1 MDWSELFQLAPEAR
15 SRHRFHL
22 IGIGGTGL
30 GPIAHVLLEMG
41 FQVSGSDQAA
51 SPRTEALAA
60 AGARVRV
67 GHSAAHLY
75 TDEAPQQP
83 DVVLVSAA
91 VPPTNPELM
100 TAQTAGIPV
109 IRRRELL
116 GPLTAGRRVIAVAGT
131 HGKTTTT
138 AMIAHILTKV
148 GLEPGYIIGSE
159 IPGLGAGALGRG
171 PHFVIEADEYDE
183 AFLGLAPTVIVLTNV
198 DWDHPDYFHTPAA
211 YAAAFCRFLN
221 RLQPGG
227 RLIYCQDD
235 AEAEALVASIP
246 TEVLPS
252 AQRLGYGSR
261 SRATWQARFIDIGPD
276 QTTYELHGPGGAMWP
291 VHLRVPGLHN
301 VLNSIAAL
309 LAAQTIGI
317 SVATAAPLLASYS
330 GAVRRFQVKGEAGG
344 ILVID
349 DYAHHP
355 TEVRTTLAAA
365 RAAYPDRTIWAVYQ
379 PHTYS
384 RTRIL
389 LDQFEG
395 VFAAA
400 DHVLITEI
408 YPAREAPDPRVNP
421 AQVVAVSRHRHAR
434 VSGDL
439 ETTLALL
446 AHEVQPPAVVV
457 ILSAGDATRL
467 APALLQRLQTRTT
480 AGLSS

>member
-1 MDWSELFQLAPEAR
+1 MDWSELFHLAPEAR
-15 SRHRFHL
+15 RHHRFHL
-22 IGIGGTGL
+22 IGIGGAGL
-30 GPIAHVLLEMG
+30 GPIAQVLLEMG
-41 FQVSGSDQAA
+41 FQVSGSDQTA

-60 AGARVRV
+60 AGARIWM
-67 GHSAAHLY
+67 GHAAAHLY
-75 TDEAPQQP
+75 TEEAPQRP
-83 DVVLVSAA
+83 DAVLISAA
-91 VPPTNPELM
+91 VPPTNPERM
-100 TAQTAGIPV
+100 AAQAAGIPV
-109 IRRRELL
+109 IRRRDLL

-138 AMIAHILTKV
+138 AMIAHILTGV
-148 GLEPGYIIGSE
+148 GLAPGYIIGSE
-159 IPGLGAGALGRG
+159 MPGLGAGALGRG

-183 AFLGLAPTVIVLTNV
+183 AFLGLTPAVIVLTNI

-211 YAAAFCRFLN
+211 YAEAFRRFLG

-235 AEAEALVASIP
+235 AGLEELLASIP
-246 TEVLPS
+246 TEALPA

-261 SRATWQARFIDIGPD
+261 SRATWQARFIEIGPE
-276 QTTYELHGPGGAMWP
+276 QTTYELHSPDGATWS
-291 VHLRVPGLHN
+291 VRLRVPGLHN
-301 VLNSIAAL
+301 VLNSVAAL
-309 LAAQTIGI
+309 LAAQAAGI
-317 SVATAAPLLASYS
+317 AVAKAAPFLATFG
-330 GAVRRFQVKGEAGG
+330 GAVRRFQLKGEAGG
-344 ILVID
+344 VLIVD

-389 LDQFEG
+389 LEQFEG

-400 DHVLITEI
+400 DHVLITDI
-408 YPAREAPDPRVNP
+408 YPAREAPDPRVTP

-434 VSGDL
+434 ASGDL
-439 ETTLALL
+439 NATLALL
-446 AHEVQPPAVVV
+446 VAEVQPPAVVV

-467 APALLQRLQTRTT
+467 APALLQQ
-480 AGLSS
+480 LSKMETQ

>member
-1 MDWSELFQLAPEAR
+1 MDWFELFQLAPEAR
-15 SRHRFHL
+15 RRHRFHL
-22 IGIGGTGL
+22 IGIGGAGL
-30 GPIAHVLLEMG
+30 GPIAQVLLEMG

-60 AGARVRV
+60 AGARVHV
-67 GHSAAHLY
+67 GHAAGHLY
-75 TDEAPQQP
+75 AEEAPHRP
-83 DVVLVSAA
+83 DAVLISAA
-91 VPPTNPELM
+91 VPPTNPEVM
-100 TAQTAGIPV
+100 AAQAAGIPV
-109 IRRRELL
+109 IRRRDLL

-138 AMIAHILTKV
+138 AMIAHILTGV
-148 GLEPGYIIGSE
+148 GLAPGYIIGSE
-159 IPGLGAGALGRG
+159 MPGLGAGALGRG

-183 AFLGLAPTVIVLTNV
+183 AFLGLAPTVIVLTNI
-198 DWDHPDYFHTPAA
+198 DWDHPDYFRTPAA
-211 YAAAFCRFLN
+211 YADAFRRFVG

-235 AEAEALVASIP
+235 AETEALVASIP
-246 TEVLPS
+246 PEALPA

-261 SRATWQARFIDIGPD
+261 SRAVWQARFIEIGPD
-276 QTTYELHGPGGAMWP
+276 QTTYELRSPNGAAWP
-291 VHLRVPGLHN
+291 VRLRVPGLHN
-301 VLNSIAAL
+301 VLNSVAAL
-309 LAAQTIGI
+309 LVAQTVGV
-317 SVATAAPLLASYS
+317 SVPTAAPFLASFG

-344 ILVID
+344 VLIID

-389 LDQFEG
+389 LEQFDG

-400 DHVLITEI
+400 DHVLVTDI
-408 YPAREAPDPRVNP
+408 YPAREPPDPSVTS
-421 AQVVAVSRHRHAR
+421 AQVVAASRHRHAR
-434 VSGDL
+434 ASGSL
-439 ETTLALL
+439 EATLALL
-446 AHEVQPPAVVV
+446 VAEVQPPAVVV

-467 APALLQRLQTRTT
+467 ATDLLRRL
-480 AGLSS
+480 GHG